1 MTPPV
6 RLLGERRRGV
16 RSRSSPCRTRAD
28 LLARLSGTRSDR
40 GASLLLVADVDGFRE
55 YNARHG
61 YEAGDALLRDL
72 GDRLAG
78 VGDAY
83 HLGADSFA
91 LVLEDAPL
99 GPARALPLAVDALTI
114 REPNSLQCSF
124 GAVLAPHEG
133 DGCAALAVAEARLED
148 QKRRGLVFADRVGEL
163 LLLLMHAHD
172 PELRTHAA
180 DVARLSDAV
189 ADRLGLG
196 IAERSLV
203 RRTAE
208 FHDVGKLAISRAV
221 LDKAGPLD
229 DAEWELIRAH
239 PVVGAELLQPLP
251 SLDAVASLVRAT
263 HERHDGTGYPDGA
276 RGEDVPLA
284 ARIVA
289 ACDAYHAMV
298 SERPYAAA
306 RSVKSACAELEA
318 CAGTQFDRGVV
329 TALVAELADRRLARA
344 DALSNSFDNGSL
356 HGLARLHA
364 LLESA
369 SVVDHPDELPGALDA
384 VAQVIGETLG
394 FGAVVINLYRH
405 EWDDFV
411 VSTVYGEDVQIKGLL
426 GSTYGWDMWES
437 VLDRRFLRAGA
448 YTVYAGDYDWNEQ
461 NGHRVVPELELAEDP
476 DAWQG
481 EDEIFI
487 PFRHADGHILGIFN
501 VGLPRSGR
509 RPSDD
514 ELHVLT
520 TVVRHAA
527 RAVQRAQETSAS
539 AAHRRALERLLH
551 ISSKLTEAASGT
563 SVLEAIS
570 VGISEALG
578 FSRVTVHLH
587 DVETGALQ
595 PAAAAGFELDD
606 PRVQLPFPLSDLQRM
621 FEPRYEIEGCFL
633 VPLQEAE
640 AQLPSL
646 NSGVYQSTNNG
657 RGPWAWQR
665 HWLAVPLNDWN
676 GVCLGVVFADDPV
689 DRLLPSKERLQALR
703 LFANQATVALESVA
717 QYEAQRYLAEHDSLT
732 KLRNRHSFM
741 FELEAAVRDSRAQ
754 GDQLALVYCDLD
766 AFKELNDAGGHAVGD
781 QVLERFGSVLAQSV
795 RQLDLAFRIGGDEFA
810 MLLRGCGGDEARGVV
825 ERTIAAWGR
834 EAQGDVLL
842 RNVAASFGIAVLD
855 AVGELR
861 AEDLLR
867 RADEAM
873 YEAKRSKSVLQIA
886 A

>member
-1 MTPPV
+1 MTHPV

-16 RSRSSPCRTRAD
+16 KSRSSPCRTRAD
-28 LLARLSGTRSDR
+28 LLARLSDTSSDR
-40 GASLLLVADVDGFRE
+40 GASLLLVADLDGFRE

-61 YEAGDALLRDL
+61 YEAGDALLRDV
-72 GDRLAG
+72 GNRLAG

-83 HLGADSFA
+83 YLGADSFA

-114 REPNSLQCSF
+114 REPETLQCSF
-124 GAVLAPHEG
+124 GAVLAQHEG

-180 DVARLSDAV
+180 EVARLSEAL
-189 ADRLGLG
+189 AERLGLG
-196 IAERSLV
+196 MAERALV
-203 RRTAE
+203 RRAAE

-221 LDKAGPLD
+221 LDKAGRLD

-251 SLDAVASLVRAT
+251 SLNAVASLVRAT
-263 HERHDGTGYPDGA
+263 HERHDGAGYPDGV

-289 ACDAYHAMV
+289 VCDAYHAMV

-306 RSVKSACAELEA
+306 RSVEDACAELEA

-411 VSTVYGEDVQIKGLL
+411 VGTVYGEDPQIKGLL
-426 GSTYGWDMWES
+426 GSTYGWEMWES

-461 NGHRVVPELELAEDP
+461 SGHRVVPELELAEDP

-481 EDEIFI
+481 EDEIFV

-501 VGLPRSGR
+501 VGLPLSGR

-551 ISSKLTEAASGT
+551 ISSKLTETASGT

-587 DVETGALQ
+587 DVETGALR

-606 PRVQLPFPLSDLQRM
+606 PRVQLPFPLADLQRM

-646 NSGVYQSTNNG
+646 NNGVYQSTNNG

-741 FELEAAVRDSRAQ
+741 VELEAAVHDSRAQ
-754 GDQLALVYCDLD
+754 GNELALVYCDLD

-781 QVLERFGSVLAQSV
+781 QVLARFGSVLVQSV

-810 MLLRGCGGDEARGVV
+810 MLLRGCGCEEARRVV
-825 ERTIAAWGR
+825 ERTIAAWER
-834 EAQGDVLL
+834 EAQGDLLL
-842 RNVAASFGIAVLD
+842 RSVAASFGIAVLD
-855 AVGELR
+855 AAGELR

-873 YEAKRSKSVLQIA
+873 YEAKRSKSVLRIA